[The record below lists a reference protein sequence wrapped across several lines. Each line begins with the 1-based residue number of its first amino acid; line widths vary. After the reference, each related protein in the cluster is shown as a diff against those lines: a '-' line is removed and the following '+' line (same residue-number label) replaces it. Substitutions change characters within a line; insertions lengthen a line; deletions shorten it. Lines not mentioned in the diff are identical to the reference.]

1 MAKTLTTSWQT
12 IASYNWQPGTGFDF
26 TVYLDARY
34 TTQDKTGNYSKLK
47 TRLRSVVN
55 SGSGSGYGYGWS
67 CSYCNSISDSA
78 LWTFDTETILSSS
91 EQVIY
96 HNADGTKTLTLSAS
110 GYVNGAGFSF
120 NISGDAI
127 LPTIE
132 RVPVITSA
140 NDFNDEDN
148 PVIEFTNPAG
158 FTVNGSLAF
167 SYTDQEDMFI
177 SGVTISRSD
186 ITSPYTFSL
195 TDAERTKLRSTL
207 NDRKEYTVK
216 YTLQAFNGS
225 TFVGEVAVRKK
236 FTFIN
241 ATPTLTSTLVETD
254 ENVIS
259 LLGSS
264 ASKLIKNASKIKTT
278 ITPSA
283 KKSATI
289 KSVEIKHG
297 TYDVILNAS
306 PYEQTFIALTNTFEV
321 IVTDSRGYV
330 VSSTITKDLIDYSPI
345 EISQYSFKR
354 VNPTSSN
361 IVLNATIKYTQQT
374 FNSTANEPT
383 LKWKLGADGTLN
395 AISSSNYSVDTDN
408 KEITISNLTLS
419 NVLPYTQQGR
429 LYLVVNDL
437 LTSDSEYY
445 VVSVGIPVFDYGE
458 FDLQV
463 NGDLYIADRNRENPV
478 NVGEKLNNLV
488 VDNLNDETTD
498 QAPSVR
504 AVLEALEKLKPVVLY
519 ESSSGTTGN
528 ITLSDNY
535 TNYSKLEITAKSN
548 GTVWQTF
555 KIPTTQDK
563 FRISIVDNNG
573 SGTNAWIKT
582 AFYELNGTTITCTD
596 YFWKNINGNNYGAEN
611 TITIYEVLGHK

>member
-1 MAKTLTTSWQT
+1 MAIQLSTAYQLISTISLTYGEVRTYAKYYSQDKVTNETTYKVKDLYYIPRQNNVAFSSATASLMGETKSYGYTTFYKGETLIQETTRTVKHKDDGSSPEISVATSWN
-12 IASYNWQPGTGFDF
+12 ASFG
-26 TVYLDARY
+26 
-34 TTQDKTGNYSKLK
+34 
-47 TRLRSVVN
+47 
-55 SGSGSGYGYGWS
+55 GSGST
-67 CSYCNSISDSA
+67 SA
-78 LWTFDTETILSSS
+78 TITMPKI
-91 EQVIY
+91 QRI
-96 HNADGTKTLTLSAS
+96 
-110 GYVNGAGFSF
+110 
-120 NISGDAI
+120 
-127 LPTIE
+127 PT
-132 RVPVITSA
+132 ITSA
-140 NDFNDEDN
+140 SDFNDEEN
-148 PVIEFTNPAG
+148 PIIEFTNPAEFTING
-158 FTVNGSLAF
+158 FLSF
-167 SYTDQEDMFI
+167 SYMEQEDVYI
-177 SGVTISRSD
+177 GGVTISRTN

-195 TDAERTKLRSTL
+195 TDTERTKLRTTL
-207 NDRKEYTVK
+207 CDRKEYTVK
-216 YTLQAFNGS
+216 YTLQAFDGS
-225 TFVGEVAVRKK
+225 TYVGEISTRKK

-241 ATPTLTSTLVETD
+241 AAPTFTNSFVETD
-254 ENVIS
+254 ANVIS
-259 LLGSS
+259 VLGSS
-264 ASKLIKNASKIKTT
+264 ASKLIKNASKVKTT
-278 ITPSA
+278 IVPSA

-297 TYDVILNAS
+297 DYDVILNAS

-361 IVLNATIKYTQQT
+361 IILNATIKYTQQT
-374 FNSTANEPT
+374 FNSTANKPT

-395 AISSSNYSVDTDN
+395 AISSSNYSIDTTN
-408 KEITISNLTLS
+408 KEITISDLILN

-437 LTSDSEYY
+437 LTNDSEYY
-445 VVSVGIPVFDYGE
+445 VVAVGIPVFDYGE

-478 NVGEKLNNLV
+478 NVKEKLDNLV
-488 VDNLNDETTD
+488 VDNLDGEETD

-519 ESSSGTTGN
+519 ESSSGTGGN
-528 ITLSDNY
+528 ITLSDTY

-555 KIPTTQDK
+555 KIPTTQAK

-611 TITIYEVLGHK
+611 TITIYEVLGYK

>member
-12 IASYNWQPGTGFDF
+12 IASYNWKPGTGFNF
-26 TVYLDARY
+26 TVYLEARY
-34 TTQDKTGNYSKLK
+34 TSQDKTGNYSKLK

-55 SGSGSGYGYGWS
+55 SGGGSGYGYGWN
-67 CSYCNSISDSA
+67 CSYCNSISGSA

-120 NISGDAI
+120 NISDSVI
-127 LPTIE
+127 FPTIE
-132 RVPVITSA
+132 RVPTITLA
-140 NDFNDEDN
+140 NDFNDEEN

-158 FTVNGSLAF
+158 FTINGTLSF

-177 SGVTISRSD
+177 GGVTISRTN

-195 TDAERTKLRSTL
+195 TDTERTKLRSTL

-225 TFVGEVAVRKK
+225 TYVGEVAVRKK

-241 ATPTLTSTLVETD
+241 AKPTFTSAFVETD
-254 ENVIS
+254 ANVIS
-259 LLGSS
+259 LLGTS
-264 ASKLIKNASKIKTT
+264 ASKLIKNASKVKTT
-278 ITPSA
+278 IVPSA

-306 PYEQTFIALTNTFEV
+306 PYVDTILALSDTFEV
-321 IVTDSRGYV
+321 IVTDSRGYEV
-330 VSSTITKDLIDYSPI
+330 PQTIPKDLIDYSPI

-361 IVLNATIKYTQQT
+361 IILSATIKYTQQT
-374 FNSTANEPT
+374 FNSTANKPT
-383 LKWKLGADGTLN
+383 LKWKLGANGTLN
-395 AISSSNYSVDTDN
+395 TISSSNYSIDTAN

-445 VVSVGIPVFDYGE
+445 VVSVGIPVYDYGE
-458 FDLQV
+458 FDFQV

-478 NVGEKLNNLV
+478 NVGEKIDSLV
-488 VDNLNDETTD
+488 VDNLDDEAID
-498 QAPSVR
+498 QAPSQR
-504 AVLEALEKLKPVVLY
+504 AVNEALNGFVLY
-519 ESSSGTTGN
+519 DNPSGASET
-528 ITLSDNY
+528 ITLNDSIENY
-535 TNYSKLEITAKSN
+535 KYIEITGSRARVHKLEVSLIGTEHIPIYTPWYDANNNAPGLFTNFYTISGNKITYKKSLRWYQY
-548 GTVWQTF
+548 GTGAPAVDTNNNV
-555 KIPTTQDK
+555 KIYK
-563 FRISIVDNNG
+563 VVG
-573 SGTNAWIKT
+573 YK
-582 AFYELNGTTITCTD
+582 
-596 YFWKNINGNNYGAEN
+596 
-611 TITIYEVLGHK
+611 

>member
-12 IASYNWQPGTGFDF
+12 IASYNWKPGTGFNF
-26 TVYLDARY
+26 TVYLEARY
-34 TTQDKTGNYSKLK
+34 TSQDKTGNYSKLL

-55 SGSGSGYGYGWS
+55 AGSGSGYGYGWN
-67 CSYCNSISDSA
+67 CSYCNSISGSGA
-78 LWTFDTETILSSS
+78 WYFGTETILSSS

-120 NISGDAI
+120 NISDSVI
-127 LPTIE
+127 FPTIE
-132 RVPVITSA
+132 RVPTITLA
-140 NDFNDEDN
+140 NDFNDEEN

-158 FTVNGSLAF
+158 FTINGTLSF
-167 SYTDQEDMFI
+167 SYTDQEDMYI
-177 SGVTISRSD
+177 GGVTISRTN

-225 TFVGEVAVRKK
+225 TYVDEVAVRKK

-241 ATPTLTSTLVETD
+241 AKPTFTSAFVETD
-254 ENVIS
+254 SNVIS
-259 LLGSS
+259 LLGTS
-264 ASKLIKNASKIKTT
+264 ASKLIKNASKVKTT
-278 ITPSA
+278 IVPSA

-306 PYEQTFIALTNTFEV
+306 PYVDTILALSDTFEV
-321 IVTDSRGYV
+321 IVTDSRGYEV
-330 VSSTITKDLIDYSPI
+330 PQTITKDLIDYSPI
-345 EISQYSFKR
+345 EISKYSFKR

-361 IVLNATIKYTQQT
+361 IVLNATIKYMQQT
-374 FNSTANEPT
+374 FNSTANKPT

-395 AISSSNYSVDTDN
+395 AISSSNYSIDTTN

-437 LTSDSEYY
+437 LTNDSEYY
-445 VVSVGIPVFDYGE
+445 VVAVGIPVFDYGE

-463 NGDLYIADRNRENPV
+463 NGDLYIADRNRQNPV
-478 NVGEKLNNLV
+478 SVKEKLDNLV
-488 VDNLNDETTD
+488 VDNLDSEATD

-519 ESSSGTTGN
+519 ESDSGTGGN
-528 ITLSDNY
+528 ITLSDTY
-535 TNYSKLEITAKSN
+535 TNYSYIEVTAKSN
-548 GTVWQTF
+548 GTVFQTF
-555 KIPTTQDK
+555 KVPTTQSK

-573 SGTNAWIKT
+573 SGSNAWLKV
-582 AFYELNGTTITCTD
+582 AFYTLSEKTITCSD

-611 TITIYEVLGHK
+611 TITIYQVLGYK